1 MIEERRGKNR
11 NGRGRIMNERG
22 GKRNGIGRNLNE

>member
-1 MIEERRGKNR
+1 MNEERRGKNR